1 MTTARQEPP
10 PGTTV
15 PATCPTA
22 EMALAYLRQP
32 NATRAQLFLRAIPS
46 PGRDCRHGPNDAPA
60 LPTRHLRALDR
71 APRLSSSDSHLPALG
86 RWHGSQLA
94 RERRLRGAATGRVE
108 ARHRGARAV
117 RAAPATA
124 PAAPR
129 PATLTVEVSTPG
141 SDVPWRG
148 RYHLVVIDGEA
159 LLLPRRVDDP
169 ELRFRAYAGRGAH
182 EDTPLAPNARAVD
195 AALRALAAALQA
207 HLDARCTEREG

>member
-1 MTTARQEPP
+1 MTAARRVPLGTAA
-10 PGTTV
+10 
-15 PATCPTA
+15 PASCPTA

-46 PGRDCRHGPNDAPA
+46 PGRDCRHGPHNAPA

-94 RERRLRGAATGRVE
+94 RERRLRGAATGRIE
-108 ARHRGARAV
+108 ARQRGPRPG
-117 RAAPATA
+117 RAAPAMS
-124 PAAPR
+124 PASPR
-129 PATLTVEVSTPG
+129 PATLTVEVSAPG

-148 RYHLVVIDGEA
+148 RYHLVVIDGEV

-169 ELRFRAYAGRGAH
+169 NFRFRAYAGREFAEG
-182 EDTPLAPNARAVD
+182 DPTAPGARAID

-207 HLDARCTEREG
+207 HLDARDAEREE